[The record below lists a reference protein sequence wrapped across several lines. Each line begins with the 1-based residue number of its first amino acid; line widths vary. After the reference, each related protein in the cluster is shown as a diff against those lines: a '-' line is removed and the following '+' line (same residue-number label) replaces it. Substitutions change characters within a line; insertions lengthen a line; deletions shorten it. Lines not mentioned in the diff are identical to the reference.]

1 MLPKPFAKLTLTSQK
16 TKLFHSISACFTSF
30 QFYPMTIKH
39 NLIFIY
45 TLTLM
50 GIMIWIALIL
60 LAPYLRSQSSILAN
74 FIYAV
79 FSPTCHQIPSRC
91 IHAFGYP
98 LAVCARCL
106 GIYVGF
112 LLGTVIFPFIKGFS
126 VPSLPQ
132 AKMIILVSVPIAM
145 DAAGNILGVWSSSN
159 WVRFGTGTLWGIILP
174 FYFLAGISDFILRHN
189 RRSLP

>member
-1 MLPKPFAKLTLTSQK
+1 MTTKHKL
-16 TKLFHSISACFTSF
+16 I
-30 QFYPMTIKH
+30 
-39 NLIFIY
+39 LIY
-45 TLTLM
+45 ALTLM
-50 GIMIWIALIL
+50 GITVWIALIL
-60 LAPYLRSQSSILAN
+60 LAPYLRSQSSMLAT

-79 FSPTCHQIPSRC
+79 FAPTCHQIPARC
-91 IHAFGYP
+91 IHAFGHP

-112 LLGTVIFPFIKGFS
+112 LLGTVIFPLIKGFS

-132 AKMIILVSVPIAM
+132 AKMIILVSVPIVI

-174 FYFLAGISDFILRHN
+174 FYFLAGISDYFLRQN
-189 RRSLP
+189 RRSLS